1 MSTTY
6 EKKTATLWRSYDYV
20 EQAGEGNPFKLLCSA
35 IVFQAACDCEAIKK
49 YGEATYDLYR
59 YAKGAVVEMSRQ
71 SMVDF
76 IKGEWLENLLSWQ
89 GEISIDAVRE
99 NLMERLGND
108 EAV

>member
-1 MSTTY
+1 MVSTY

-20 EQAGEGNPFKLLCSA
+20 EQAGEGDPYKLLCSA

-76 IKGEWLENLLSWQ
+76 IESEWLEHLLSWQ
-89 GEISIDAVRE
+89 SEISIEAVKE
-99 NLMERLGND
+99 NLLERLGQN

>member
-1 MSTTY
+1 MPSTY
-6 EKKTATLWRSYDYV
+6 EKKTAALWRSYDYV
-20 EQAGEGNPFKLLCSA
+20 EQAGAGDPYKLLCAA

-76 IKGEWLENLLSWQ
+76 IEGEWLEQLMSWQ
-89 GEISIDAVRE
+89 GEVSIEAVKE
-99 NLMERLGND
+99 NLLERLGKD

>member
-1 MSTTY
+1 M
-6 EKKTATLWRSYDYV
+6 
-20 EQAGEGNPFKLLCSA
+20 
-35 IVFQAACDCEAIKK
+35 
-49 YGEATYDLYR
+49 YR
-59 YAKGAVVEMSRQ
+59 YAKGAVVEMSRH

-99 NLMERLGND
+99 NLMERLGNN